1 VYAGGRHGSCAR
13 PAPAI
18 LARVRRSGPH
28 HHAAVDPE
36 HLEKYPDLHET
47 FWKASKQASKVKQSL
62 DAAAAKDLLA
72 MIDTID
78 EMWKATG
85 GPEKTRVNGRPS

>member
-1 VYAGGRHGSCAR
+1 
-13 PAPAI
+13 
-18 LARVRRSGPH
+18 
-28 HHAAVDPE
+28 
-36 HLEKYPDLHET
+36 
-47 FWKASKQASKVKQSL
+47 
-62 DAAAAKDLLA
+62 